1 MDDLTLD
8 FSEFGSDPLLGGEE
22 TDPLDPFPPQDDGPA
37 PVRVV
42 PRSRTWRTSWARWT

>member
-22 TDPLDPFPPQDDGPA
+22 TDPAGPFPTAGRWPCAGPRGA
-37 PVRVV
+37 FEPG
-42 PRSRTWRTSWARWT
+42 PGPL

>member
-22 TDPLDPFPPQDDGPA
+22 TDPLDPFPPQDDGPCA
-37 PVRVV
+37 G
-42 PRSRTWRTSWARWT
+42 PRGSFEPGPGPL